1 MPKAPMIRVRL
12 SDDTSLDLPENEV
25 VQVVTAGPSDQAG
38 EGFVRLNPNDKKPSF
53 GKMAKVRAAA
63 LVQGQH
69 IVTYRGIL
77 QIEGA
82 KRV

>member
-12 SDDTSLDLPENEV
+12 SDETSLDLPENEL
-25 VQVVTAGPSDQAG
+25 VQVVSAGPSESAG
-38 EGFVRLNPNDKKPSF
+38 EGFVRLNPNDKTPSF
-53 GKMAKVRAAA
+53 GKLTKVRAAA
-63 LVQGQH
+63 LTQGQQ